1 MRYVIYE
8 NNGKIKWAATGAKP
22 ELFCLNG
29 ESYLTSEA
37 NVSDKTHYVDL
48 TCGSPI
54 LKQKPEMPVVANKT
68 TIKADETDTVIF
80 SNILN
85 GTVCTHD
92 SETYTITDGV
102 LEFTATHDGEYNFTF
117 TLFPYIPKTITITAS
132 EAETAK

>member
-1 MRYVIYE
+1 MTKDKTIYE
-8 NNGKIKWAATGAKP
+8 KKTGRIVGHCSSNVQMNPDGDFQTLAGYI
-22 ELFCLNG
+22 EG
-29 ESYLTSEA
+29 E
-37 NVSDKTHYVDL
+37 NYVDL
-48 TCGSPI
+48 TCSPPI

-68 TIKADETDTVIF
+68 KIKADETDAVIF
-80 SNILN
+80 SNIPD

-117 TLFPYIPKTITITAS
+117 TLFPYIPKTIIITAS